1 MLFMCTLFFSSFSCA
16 HLFSPPVTL
25 SSSPRS
31 VLMDVPMIRCRIE
44 ACCCKCSPVC
54 LAHDCLSL
62 HKKVKSYS
70 MVDILLQKK
79 NVKRKRKTVESIVMQ
94 FPVFTHAYF
103 LKHFTGTHHSRVLI
117 MLGNPRISTMFWSLL
132 ESRTLSMRK
141 NGFHKSKWTW

>member
-1 MLFMCTLFFSSFSCA
+1 MSVCVRIRCFSCA
-16 HLFSPPVTL
+16 HFFSPPFHVHTCFL
-25 SSSPRS
+25 LQSHLAAVPDTRS

-62 HKKVKSYS
+62 LKKVKSYS

-103 LKHFTGTHHSRVLI
+103 LKHFTGTHHFRVLI
-117 MLGNPRISTMFWSLL
+117 MLGNPRISTMF
-132 ESRTLSMRK
+132 
-141 NGFHKSKWTW
+141 